1 MTRDSS
7 IISSR
12 AQSIISCCLLL
23 VLLEPAKSL
32 IRPSHQQ
39 RILRGC
45 QQYQEPTTSSSLC
58 MVAAPLPRDGG
69 WSNNNKRSN
78 NTWGGNNNNNAKRK
92 VRQKYKRKRMPA
104 TEKERRRLTYERQA
118 QYEALLSRSGD
129 EAPSIWSF
137 ECLFPKAV
145 LDEEVI
151 ERDLN
156 EVKKRDAAIGKLS
169 SKRGAGGKSKQ
180 RQLRFS
186 ILESPDEPKTERL
199 KTSAIGGSSMMRVW
213 REPKLSSFIL
223 PYDAEDVV
231 GNTKA
236 FLDETTTRDGS
247 STEEAT
253 AEAEAVANILNPTLN
268 PNNQNPNAT
277 LSERLGAAVIETNKS
292 GKVDMELT
300 RMVEDR
306 MYGYRRG
313 NSLLKDGAIQ
323 FREGVRLGNPL
334 PVNAARLNYHAK
346 MELRSHRVEEA
357 QELYEEAIRIDP
369 RDGRAYL
376 GLSRCAER
384 RRDYKLAKECLKAGI
399 TNAVSVAEDGTP
411 DIGANP
417 FLLQALGCLEEKAG
431 HLNQAEALFIEA
443 ARSRPSHAAS
453 WVALAQ
459 LRTEKFRQSAMA
471 GRVCYQTAA
480 RELEKAGMKPSAH
493 VFTAWAAME
502 YKKEGDVRRARKLF
516 QMALKADKRC
526 SAAWLQLGC
535 MEAKQE
541 NWQQAEISFETCL
554 KFDKRNSRV
563 LQAYAIMES
572 KRPKGNSRKVI
583 DLFERALKVNKR
595 DAGVLQPYAIYVAE
609 LGDVEAARD
618 LFERGTKVNRR
629 HAPVWQA
636 WGVFETRQGN
646 PEAARNIFQQGIW
659 ACAPLGGGQSG
670 GYKCARLWQ
679 AWGVLEAQEGD
690 DAAARRCFNRA
701 VDADKRNIAAYRAWT
716 MMEEELG
723 NWDDARSLFEWA
735 LQQFEPGTVER
746 KQMWQ
751 AYELMEQNAGNPAG
765 ATGVYQRSM
774 REVFKLQDTEEEEE
788 MESEEESVTEPSST
802 VGGVEKEDEK
812 LKEYDVMQW
821 DQGSSN
827 SMKAEAMETEVW
839 LNNGSIE
846 GKVPTSTMKK
856 KRTQKQESS

>member
-1 MTRDSS
+1 
-7 IISSR
+7 
-12 AQSIISCCLLL
+12 
-23 VLLEPAKSL
+23 
-32 IRPSHQQ
+32 
-39 RILRGC
+39 
-45 QQYQEPTTSSSLC
+45 
-58 MVAAPLPRDGG
+58 MVAAPLPRDGS
-69 WSNNNKRSN
+69 WSNNSN
-78 NTWGGNNNNNAKRK
+78 NSDNNENAKRK
-92 VRQKYKRKRMPA
+92 VRQKYKRKRIPA
-104 TEKERRRLTYERQA
+104 TEKERRRLSYERQA
-118 QYEALLSRSGD
+118 QYEELISKSGD
-129 EAPSIWSF
+129 EPPSIWSF

-145 LDEEVI
+145 WDEEVI

-156 EVKKRDAAIGKLS
+156 EVKKRDAATIGKKS
-169 SKRGAGGKSKQ
+169 SRNQKQQQQQQQQPKS
-180 RQLRFS
+180 
-186 ILESPDEPKTERL
+186 TERL
-199 KTSAIGGSSMMRVW
+199 KTSAIGASSMMRVW

-223 PYDAEDVV
+223 PYVMEDVV
-231 GNTKA
+231 ENTKA
-236 FLDETTTRDGS
+236 FLGDKTRD
-247 STEEAT
+247 STKEET
-253 AEAEAVANILNPTLN
+253 AEAEAQAVADIFTPTVG
-268 PNNQNPNAT
+268 PKPSPNAT

-292 GKVDMELT
+292 GKVDLELT

-313 NSLLKDGAIQ
+313 TTSLMGADGSVQ

-346 MELRSHRVEEA
+346 MELRHHRTEEA

-369 RDGRAYL
+369 RNGRAYL
-376 GLSRCAER
+376 GLAKCAER
-384 RRDYKLAKECLKAGI
+384 RRDYKLAKECLKTGI
-399 TNAVSVAEDGTP
+399 ANSVSLAEDGTP
-411 DIGANP
+411 DSGANP

-431 HLNQAEALFIEA
+431 HLTQAEALFIEA

-480 RELEKAGMKPSAH
+480 RELEKAGKKPSSH

-502 YKKEGDVRRARKLF
+502 YKKEGDVRKARKLF
-516 QMALKADKRC
+516 HMALKADKRC

-541 NWQQAEISFETCL
+541 NWAQAEICFETCL
-554 KFDKRNSRV
+554 KFDKRNSRI

-572 KRPKGNSRKVI
+572 KRPESNSRKVI
-583 DLFERALKVNKR
+583 ELFERALKVNKR
-595 DAGVLQPYAIYVAE
+595 DAGVLQPYALYVAE
-609 LGDVEAARD
+609 LGDAESARD
-618 LFERGTKVNRR
+618 LFERGTKVNKR

-690 DAAARRCFNRA
+690 YAAARRCFNRA

-723 NWDDARSLFEWA
+723 NWEDARSLFEWA
-735 LQQFEPGTVER
+735 LQQFEPGTTER

-751 AYELMEQNAGNPAG
+751 AYELMEQNANNPSG
-765 ATGVYQRSM
+765 ATAVYQRSM
-774 REVFKLQDTEEEEE
+774 REVFKLQDIKEEKEKEA
-788 MESEEESVTEPSST
+788 EEESLAESLKT
-802 VGGVEKEDEK
+802 VAEVEEKVDEK
-812 LKEYDVMQW
+812 KKEYDVMQW
-821 DQGSSN
+821 DQGSS
-827 SMKAEAMETEVW
+827 SSLKAESMESEVW
-839 LNNGSIE
+839 MNKGSIE
-846 GKVPTSTMKK
+846 GKVPNAEMKK
-856 KRTQKQESS
+856 QRTQTQER